1 LEEEEL
7 KKEQWENIGLEY
19 EWLILEYEIK
29 EASLCPIIKT
39 NNCRDIIQKK

>member
-7 KKEQWENIGLEY
+7 KKGQWENIGLEY

-29 EASLCPIIKT
+29 ESSFLS
-39 NNCRDIIQKK
+39 NNQNKQL